1 MTTAPPILLQPHV
14 QRASSGRSSV
24 HTRSSQR
31 TCHEDIQTPGPTPC
45 SSTPS
50 QPAPTP
56 SQHDRT
62 PIGSRPVSLDS
73 KKVPPS
79 MPAAEVEDD
88 LETELDTN
96 EKPHSYDDT
105 GTRTYE
111 RACRKLGIIP
121 SSNCV
126 KKLGRV
132 TENLDLKYYGM
143 GARGAMAVSMALVIN
158 DRIASVNMCGND
170 MGPTGMMYMQR
181 MMQENNNIVELN
193 ISENNL
199 GTEGARHIGELLRVN
214 KVIRHLDASGNDF
227 TDADAQLISKPVE
240 AHTGLVRLNLSHN
253 SLGDAAAGALQQMIA
268 ENSSLQELDLSWN
281 HFRGAG
287 AIQLAQGLSENV
299 NIKVFNVSWN
309 GFDDDG
315 AVALASC
322 LKNNSVVVDLDVACN
337 RVGQIGVMELVSA
350 LKVNDALETL
360 RIGKN
365 NISEECAGA
374 AVEVL
379 RMTNPLK
386 LTKLDMSDVI
396 LSSRFADLVSDLYDV
411 HPELDVV
418 YGYTDSYGKRKM
430 KGYDIVEESMKV
442 ISEYLKA
449 KDITIVELFSRFD
462 ADGSMSVT
470 HEEFKEGLRDAGIPL
485 SDLQVEEIIKQ
496 LDMDGDG
503 EIDFSELVI
512 STKDVL

>member
-1 MTTAPPILLQPHV
+1 MTTAPPILRQPHV
-14 QRASSGRSSV
+14 QRVSSGRSSA

-31 TCHEDIQTPGPTPC
+31 ACHEDIQAPGSTPC
-45 SSTPS
+45 ASTPS

-56 SQHDRT
+56 SQHGRT
-62 PIGSRPVSLDS
+62 PVGSRPVSLDS
-73 KKVPPS
+73 KKAPPS
-79 MPAAEVEDD
+79 MPGDEVDDD
-88 LETELDTN
+88 LETELDLN
-96 EKPHSYDDT
+96 EKHHSYDDT

-126 KKLGRV
+126 KKLGRA
-132 TENLDLKYYGM
+132 TEILDLQYYGM
-143 GARGAMAVSMALVIN
+143 GSRGAMAVSMALVIN
-158 DRIASVNMCGND
+158 DRISSVNMSGND
-170 MGPTGMMYMQR
+170 MGPMGMMYIQR

-193 ISENNL
+193 VSENNL
-199 GTEGARHIGELLRVN
+199 GTEGAQHLGELLRVN
-214 KVIRHLDASGNDF
+214 KVIRHLNASGNDF
-227 TDADAQLISKPVE
+227 TDSDAQLIAKPVE
-240 AHTGLVRLNLSHN
+240 AHTGLLRLNLSHN
-253 SLGDAAAGALQQMIA
+253 SFGDAAAEALQQMIA

-337 RVGQIGVMELVSA
+337 RVGQIGVLELVSA
-350 LKVNDALETL
+350 LKVNDTLETL

-365 NISEECAGA
+365 NISDECAGA
-374 AVEVL
+374 AVEIL
-379 RMTNPLK
+379 KRTDTMK

-411 HPELDVV
+411 HPELDIV

-430 KGYDIVEESMKV
+430 KGYDVVEEAMHV
-442 ISEYLKA
+442 ISTYLKE

-470 HEEFKEGLRDAGIPL
+470 HEEFKEGLKDAGIPL
-485 SDLQVEEIIKQ
+485 TDLQVEEIIKQ

-512 STKDVL
+512 STKNVL